1 MIWIIGFGGAIGA
14 ALRFLLGDYINKR
27 WAKKGKLHSFPLGTW
42 IINISGSF
50 LLGILAKLHLTNRIE
65 DWFWYFVGV
74 GFCGAYTTFSTFG
87 FETIRL
93 IEDNEIR
100 LAFIYVFSSLVLGVL
115 SALIGFIM

>member
-14 ALRFLLGDYINKR
+14 AVRFLLGDFINKR
-27 WAKKGKLHSFPLGTW
+27 WSKKLGRFPVGTW

-50 LLGILAKLHLTNRIE
+50 LLGVIANYHLSNSIE
-65 DWFWYFVGV
+65 DWVWYFVGV

-93 IEDNEIR
+93 IEDKKIKIAIEYI
-100 LAFIYVFSSLVLGVL
+100 LSSLVVGIA
-115 SALIGFIM
+115 SASVGFII